1 MIRVLHIF
9 NFFDQGGIENFVMN
23 VYRHIDRTKIQ
34 FDFAFI
40 ENKKGYFDDEAKAL
54 GANIYFF
61 DSDEKT
67 IKNYSRNL
75 GRIIKT
81 YGPFNAVHSHC
92 YFFSGIFLKVAKKCG
107 VPIRISHSH
116 DTKKGRKETIIR
128 KLYENMMRKE
138 IKKNATKKLA
148 CSDMAGNYL
157 FGAKEDFTTLYNGID
172 LNVFRFNGEYRQ
184 SIRENLKID
193 SNALVLLNI
202 GRFADQKNHHY
213 IISIFENVRKNN
225 DDAKLILI
233 GTGPLEEEVRASV
246 KEKGLEEDVIF
257 LSNIKD
263 TYKYYCA
270 ADFFVLPSKY
280 EGMSIVS
287 VESQATG
294 LYTLVSNEVPK
305 EISITDL
312 IEYYDIKAENLND
325 WVNAIEDKKQ
335 KVINRDNY
343 YQDVIDTPFDI
354 NETVKQLSLI
364 YSGEK

>member
-23 VYRHIDRTKIQ
+23 VYRNIDRSKIQ

-40 ENKKGYFDDEAKAL
+40 ENKKGYFDDEAKQL

-75 GRIIKT
+75 ERIIKT

-116 DTKKGRKETIIR
+116 DTKKGRKETILR
-128 KLYENMMRKE
+128 KIYENMMRKE
-138 IKKNATKKLA
+138 IKKNATIKLA
-148 CSDMAGNYL
+148 CSDMAGKYL
-157 FGAKEDFTTLYNGID
+157 FGEKEEFTTLYNGIN
-172 LNVFRFNGEYRQ
+172 LNVFRYIDEYRRE
-184 SIRENLKID
+184 IREKLQISLD
-193 SNALVLLNI
+193 SLVLLNV

-213 IISIFENVRKNN
+213 ILDIFEKVKESN
-225 DDAKLILI
+225 DNAKLVLI
-233 GTGPLEEEVRASV
+233 GTGPLEEEIRARV
-246 KEKGLEEDVIF
+246 KEDKIEEDVIF

-270 ADFFVLPSKY
+270 ADFFILPSKY

-287 VESQATG
+287 VESQAIG
-294 LYTLVSNEVPK
+294 VSTLVSNEVPK
-305 EISITDL
+305 EITVTDL
-312 IEYYDIKAENLND
+312 IEYFDIKDENLKE
-325 WVNAIEDKKQ
+325 WVNAIETNKNKQISREDYYKK
-335 KVINRDNY
+335 I
-343 YQDVIDTPFDI
+343 IDTPFDI
-354 NETVKQLSLI
+354 NETVKKLSLI